1 LNCIV
6 FLLSWRLDLLVK
18 RIFCYVC
25 SLVLFLCIQIII
37 LKSKKLPF
45 AVQDGDS
52 VRSVSVLEAVIRQTG
67 LYSRL
72 GRLSV
77 FWGDQV
83 FLPTASF
90 QQPSTHHA
98 DILCTLL
105 GDTAPTAEEWTAQ
118 GLDKYGVIAVVGEDA
133 AGDKKPLEAAQVEKV
148 SHATATEML
157 GSLGKIQ
164 QVGPSL
170 GSFSVSAQFL
180 QALCTEYE
188 AELASKTAKL
198 DTDPHF
204 WMPLTL
210 PEASYVYLMD
220 QKGTSEAES
229 KAHYARMQTM
239 KATFLDATKDD
250 KMGLFGAV
258 NVGKDACWW
267 DYGQLKLYSTN
278 CLLLLETSPQAEL
291 LRQFLGLPADAH
303 QLDSTVTA
311 DVDGVSYIFKSKLGG
326 GSVKDSLVANV
337 AAASVEA
344 DGAIIVNCASPKSI
358 QAGKGA
364 ILYNLIDES
373 GDGIVVG
380 PGEVVVG
387 VTDESGVTTQLK
399 SRTDIDGGKAWK
411 EVLEMNNISFEDVHK
426 KNKNANI
433 GVIAKQRQEKFDKVA
448 ASL

>member
-1 LNCIV
+1 M
-6 FLLSWRLDLLVK
+6 
-18 RIFCYVC
+18 
-25 SLVLFLCIQIII
+25 
-37 LKSKKLPF
+37 
-45 AVQDGDS
+45 
-52 VRSVSVLEAVIRQTG
+52 RSVSVLEAVIRQTG
-67 LYSRL
+67 LYARR

-133 AGDKKPLEAAQVEKV
+133 AGAKPLEAAQVEKV

-157 GSLGKIQ
+157 GALGKIQ

-180 QALCTEYE
+180 QALCTEFA

-210 PEASYVYLMD
+210 PEASYVYLMN

-239 KATFLDATKDD
+239 KAKFLEATKDD

-267 DYGQLKLYSTN
+267 DYGQLKLYSAN
-278 CLLLLETSPQAEL
+278 CKLLLETTPQAEL
-291 LRQFLGLPADAH
+291 LRQFFGLPAATH
-303 QLDSTVTA
+303 QLDSTVKA
-311 DVDGVSYIFKSKLGG
+311 EVDGVSYIFKSKLGG
-326 GSVKDSLVANV
+326 GSVKESLVANV

-380 PGEVVVG
+380 PGEVIVG
-387 VTDESGVTTQLK
+387 VTDESGITTRLK
-399 SRTDIDGGKAWK
+399 SRSDIDGGKAWK
-411 EVLEMNNISFEDVHK
+411 KVLEMNNVSFEDVHK

-448 ASL
+448 ALL